1 MNIHITPPRLMN
13 IHITPRTIYLTRHG
27 ESEHNLAG
35 KIGGDSDLS
44 SRGAMYASALAD
56 FINKQNFPGEYF
68 YFFLNI
74 KMHTFTPWIS
84 EK

>member
-1 MNIHITPPRLMN
+1 MWIASVFVFLCAMQYLLPRLMN

-35 KIGGDSDLS
+35 KIGGDSNLS

-56 FINKQNFPGEYF
+56 FINKQNFPGEYL
-68 YFFLNI
+68 FF
-74 KMHTFTPWIS
+74 K
-84 EK
+84 